1 MFPEAEERRQHQQVP
16 QALIEEGWMHI
27 DIVCPLRNMGRN
39 VLGNIPGPHRL
50 DGELHGKQ
58 AVIILTE
65 DFSVHE
71 VPPAAD
77 GLSQNQAR
85 HAGVSH
91 QQRIFLF
98 YPAID
103 EQSDERGYHPAVDGH
118 TAIPGIEYAQQIILV
133 IIPGEHHIVD
143 AGPDDGEDDGING
156 EIPVV
161 VRILPR
167 HLGHVR
173 RHEDARQHA
182 DADDQAIVGNAE
194 AKDAEGLGHVPQ
206 VDSQVRE
213 RDISWIHKALPFRLL
228 PYLSRSAEPTKLR
241 YIRYPYT
248 LKRNKITSPSFTT

>member
-1 MFPEAEERRQHQQVP
+1 
-16 QALIEEGWMHI
+16 MHI

-65 DFSVHE
+65 D
-71 VPPAAD
+71 
-77 GLSQNQAR
+77 
-85 HAGVSH
+85 
-91 QQRIFLF
+91 
-98 YPAID
+98 
-103 EQSDERGYHPAVDGH
+103 YHPAVDGH

-194 AKDAEGLGHVPQ
+194 TKDAEGLGHVPQ

-228 PYLSRSAEPTKLR
+228 PHLSRSAEPTKLR